1 MFSTQLAGEAHQG
14 ANAWSCVTATGN
26 AYNTGNLGLPYLF
39 GSRTI
44 GSAWRIEFPSGRRVF
59 PSVCGHSQT
68 GPGAAK
74 AANSESTHGISTE
87 KCFVVPRSSVY
98 DLVAAV
104 FCRRLHGE
112 SEFLSEQAWGYFD
125 YQNNLKKKCTIL
137 EYCRRVTGKRMPV
150 VVSVFRDIQAVFSQ
164 NTSQLWFTF
173 PFCSDMTDS
182 WISRVLLA
190 SGAQPPRRSASC
202 RRLYSCSQVDSS
214 DIRRCAPSG
223 VEHRRKRQGSRQI
236 CYGGFARRCSR

>member
-1 MFSTQLAGEAHQG
+1 MVE
-14 ANAWSCVTATGN
+14 
-26 AYNTGNLGLPYLF
+26 
-39 GSRTI
+39 
-44 GSAWRIEFPSGRRVF
+44 RV
-59 PSVCGHSQT
+59 S
-68 GPGAAK
+68 
-74 AANSESTHGISTE
+74 
-87 KCFVVPRSSVY
+87 
-98 DLVAAV
+98 
-104 FCRRLHGE
+104 
-112 SEFLSEQAWGYFD
+112 SEQAWGYFD

-223 VEHRRKRQGSRQI
+223 VDIEENDKAPDRFAMVVSRGGARVEVYSGTHIDYRTDDLRTYVGLNYPCCFFFQKRALAALVDSLAGAFLSLGFKELPVVLTSR
-236 CYGGFARRCSR
+236 